1 MLIVIIIFYVLYTH
15 ANKIRIKRVDPLFV
29 IYMLGWEPSASHVD
43 FRWGPNH
50 FSAAKAKKLMEDRVI
65 LTISVTRGARDT
77 CNHHVTWVLVER
89 PAVEIYGTRHLQ
101 GVFFI
106 IIILFY

>member
-1 MLIVIIIFYVLYTH
+1 MHT
-15 ANKIRIKRVDPLFV
+15 NKIRIKRVDPLFV
-29 IYMLGWEPSASHVD
+29 YIYIGVGTVGIACRLSVGPESLFCSEGQKVD
-43 FRWGPNH
+43 GRQ
-50 FSAAKAKKLMEDRVI
+50 SD

-77 CNHHVTWVLVER
+77 CNHHVTWVLVKR